1 MELRF
6 PDDTS
11 ATFLTPDFF
20 QGNKRVAM
28 TGPSTQLV
36 TPQSVTQGRLQN
48 EVDHKV
54 FAINRTHS
62 ELVKFSGAND
72 EEYLRTLD
80 CLRDILDCGAS
91 DENPTLS
98 MAYLSRDEAGQ

>member
-1 MELRF
+1 MELPF
-6 PDDTS
+6 LYDTS
-11 ATFLTPDFF
+11 ITLITPNFY

-36 TPQSVTQGRLQN
+36 TPQSATQGRLQN
-48 EVDHKV
+48 EAEHKV

-72 EEYLRTLD
+72 EEYLRALD

-91 DENPTLS
+91 DEYPTVS
-98 MAYLSRDEAGQ
+98 MGYLSKDEQG